1 MGAAIRGPA
10 GVVLTFFL
18 LAGCQAPSR
27 GNPPTPKATAG
38 VALFDLRQ
46 LIPPRAVTAGWVVSG
61 EPRTYSPE
69 SLFEYLDGG
78 APRYIG
84 YGLAALCQT
93 RYLREGQPE
102 LGVTLDLYDMGRALG
117 AFGIY
122 SSARP
127 PDAAPREWC
136 AEGYRVGPVAAAWKD
151 RLYVHVAA
159 DEERPELIDLAE
171 RLVVSACARAPGDP
185 SPPPLLAALPREGLV
200 PRSERYVAADLLGH
214 AFLPGGVL
222 ATYEIDGRRA
232 ELFFSDLGTAAAAR
246 EAIARLRAHY
256 GERQVPTS
264 AGPAIGDIGL
274 RHADGILGPGAVV
287 AAGRH
292 AAGIHGHLP
301 EQAQDRLLARLVERL
316 RQSPAPD

>member
-1 MGAAIRGPA
+1 MRAAIRRPG
-10 GVVLTFFL
+10 GFVLALLL
-18 LAGCQAPSR
+18 LAGCQAASR
-27 GNPPTPKATAG
+27 GSPPTPKATAG
-38 VALFDLRQ
+38 AALDLRH
-46 LIPPRAVTAGWVVSG
+46 LIPPRPVTAGWVVSG
-61 EPRTYSPE
+61 EPLTYSPE

-84 YGLAALCQT
+84 YGFAALFQV
-93 RYLREGQPE
+93 RYVREGQPE
-102 LGVTLDLYDMGRALG
+102 LGITLDLYDMGRALG

-127 PDAAPREWC
+127 PDVAPHEWC
-136 AEGYRVGPVAAAWKD
+136 AEGYRSGPVAAAWKD

-159 DEERPELIDLAE
+159 DEERPELVDLVE
-171 RLVVSACARAPGDP
+171 RLVASVCARAPGDP

-232 ELFFSDLGTAAAAR
+232 EVFFSDLGTAAAAR
-246 EAIARLRAHY
+246 EAVARLRAHY
-256 GERQVPTS
+256 GERRVPTS
-264 AGPAIGDIGL
+264 AGPAIGDVSL
-274 RHADGILGPGAVV
+274 RHADGVLGPGTVV

-292 AAGIHGHLP
+292 AAGIHGDLP
-301 EQAQDRLLARLVERL
+301 EGAQDLLLGRLVERL